1 MDKKQ
6 RLCSGLIAGGAVLV
20 ALLCTLA
27 LFGISSLFVSAFGAI
42 LLEAFSNVKKLLLV
56 LLVLQSLPLVAAL
69 VLNILLSL
77 RRWVLAI
84 ISAGCLVLSLGFAA
98 LNLFVLRIPLT
109 RLFRLFT
116 SDPTILAYSSH
127 LFSAFGLYLSLAV
140 WLVALFAVLCQL
152 LPVPARARG
161 ISFGVFSVLALLFT
175 LAAVAGVSFVGMQ
188 LALNALILFS
198 FVSFSVFAAVGI
210 ALLLAGVLLVI
221 LAAFKKKKD

>member
-1 MDKKQ
+1 M
-6 RLCSGLIAGGAVLV
+6 
-20 ALLCTLA
+20 
-27 LFGISSLFVSAFGAI
+27 
-42 LLEAFSNVKKLLLV
+42 
-56 LLVLQSLPLVAAL
+56 
-69 VLNILLSL
+69 
-77 RRWVLAI
+77 
-84 ISAGCLVLSLGFAA
+84 LSLGFAA

-116 SDPTILAYSSH
+116 SDPIILEYSSH
-127 LFSAFGLYLSLAV
+127 LFNAFGLYISLAV

-188 LALNALILFS
+188 LALNPLILFS